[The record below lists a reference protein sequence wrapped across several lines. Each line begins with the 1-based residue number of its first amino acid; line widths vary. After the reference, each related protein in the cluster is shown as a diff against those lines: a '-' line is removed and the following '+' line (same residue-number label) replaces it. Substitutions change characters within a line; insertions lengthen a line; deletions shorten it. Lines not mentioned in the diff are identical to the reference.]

1 MRVLFDHCVPRR
13 FKRLIPGHEVST
25 AYELGWASLKNGA
38 LLKQAAARFEVFVTV
53 DQNVQFQ
60 QNLADLPLP
69 VVVLVAA
76 DNRFATL
83 APYASKLLELFS
95 QPLARELIR
104 VESAQRVVRVAPH
117 PLRP

>member
-1 MRVLFDHCVPRR
+1 
-13 FKRLIPGHEVST
+13 
-25 AYELGWASLKNGA
+25 LGWASLKNGA
-38 LLKQAAARFEVFVTV
+38 LLKRAAERFDVFVTV

-60 QNLADLPLP
+60 QNLASLPLP
-69 VVVLVAA
+69 VAP

-83 APYASKLLELFS
+83 APYASKLLEVLL

-104 VESAQRVVRVAPH
+104 IQSAERVVRIPVR

>member
-1 MRVLFDHCVPRR
+1 VRVLLDHCIPRR
-13 FKRLIPGHEVST
+13 FKRLVTGHEVST

-38 LLKQAAARFEVFVTV
+38 LLKRAAERFDVFVTV

-60 QNLADLPLP
+60 QNLASLPLP
-69 VVVLVAA
+69 VVVLVAP

-83 APYASKLLELFS
+83 APYASRLLEVLL
-95 QPLARELIR
+95 QPLGRELIR
-104 VESAQRVVRVAPH
+104 IESPERVVRIPVR

>member
-1 MRVLFDHCVPRR
+1 LVT
-13 FKRLIPGHEVST
+13 GHEVST

-38 LLKQAAARFEVFVTV
+38 LLKRAAERFDVFVTV

-60 QNLADLPLP
+60 QNLASLPLP
-69 VVVLVAA
+69 VIVLVAP

-83 APYASKLLELFS
+83 APYASKLLELLL

-104 VESAQRVVRVAPH
+104 VESTQSVVRVPA
-117 PLRP
+117 RPRRP